1 MTSFFR
7 FVNKRASYPFGI
19 FSLAHAAVN
28 VIYSFFFLLFRT
40 SCPSMY
46 IDNVIIVQNETEIAN
61 CKLQFDQYGILGYKI
76 TSLIC
81 IYDLLGEVGCNF
93 LAA

>member
-1 MTSFFR
+1 
-7 FVNKRASYPFGI
+7 
-19 FSLAHAAVN
+19 
-28 VIYSFFFLLFRT
+28 
-40 SCPSMY
+40 MY

-76 TSLIC
+76 ASLIC
-81 IYDLLGEVGCNF
+81 IYDLLGEGGCNF